1 MTKHY
6 PLLIFYTKENC
17 HLCDVALEIVKRAA
31 KKLRFTLE
39 TVDITQSDDL
49 MMKYG
54 IEIPVIEIDGDLEF
68 KNEVNEKELLRSI
81 RKYSAEYVT

>member
-6 PLLIFYTKENC
+6 PLLRFYTKENC

-54 IEIPVIEIDGDLEF
+54 IEIPVIEIDGNLEF
-68 KNEVNEKELLRSI
+68 KNEVNEKDLLRSI

>member
-6 PLLIFYTKENC
+6 PLLRFYTKENC

-54 IEIPVIEIDGDLEF
+54 IEIPVIEIDGNLEF